1 MGQASHVCLCGTMAR
16 IISQSQPR
24 TRGRLLTAATR
35 SGAPRCQ
42 AGLRA
47 LLQRKQKGGLEGM
60 ERLTGSPGGLMQAGP
75 SLRSTLHGHTTHR
88 APEACPPTVITSES
102 RAMTQRFLQEPCP
115 HKCAF
120 SLPLSPHKLHFQLVS
135 SCVSICRTDITSHA
149 KTLGRTVWF
158 PSVGRTGG
166 QGRRKLDQVLKAAE
180 SQGRCRGSC
189 VDSRG
194 LGREGKRESL
204 LSGRCLGAQSFPQAP
219 SVNFQIPPSPHPC
232 LWTAAKS
239 IERVKTC
246 PGSRQKQT
254 YIRNA
259 WLAANRLHPGFSAVK
274 LL

>member
-1 MGQASHVCLCGTMAR
+1 MAR
-16 IISQSQPR
+16 IVSQSQPR
-24 TRGRLLTAATR
+24 TWGRLLTAATR
-35 SGAPRCQ
+35 SGALRCQ
-42 AGLRA
+42 AGPRA
-47 LLQRKQKGGLEGM
+47 LLQTEQKGGLEGM
-60 ERLTGSPGGLMQAGP
+60 ERFTGSPGGLMQAGP
-75 SLRSTLHGHTTHR
+75 GLRSTPHGHTTHQ

-102 RAMTQRFLQEPCP
+102 QAHDSALSPGAYP

-120 SLPLSPHKLHFQLVS
+120 SLPLSPHKLDFQLVS
-135 SCVSICRTDITSHA
+135 SCVSICRTDVTSRA
-149 KTLGRTVWF
+149 KTLGRTGWF
-158 PSVGRTGG
+158 PSVGRTGR

-189 VDSRG
+189 ADSHG
-194 LGREGKRESL
+194 LGTEGKRESL
-204 LSGRCLGAQSFPQAP
+204 LSGRWLGAQSFPQAP

-254 YIRNA
+254 HIRNA
-259 WLAANRLHPGFSAVK
+259 WLAANCLHPGFSAVK